1 MSRRNHKLCN
11 FIKND
16 RFLRLSLVLLIL
28 IASFIPFYSIILNSY
43 HEYNIIRENSDL
55 RASSYNGGGYI
66 MNYNAVYSWIEIS
79 TSGTLM
85 NISNENDSYEAI
97 SFSSEGWN
105 FTYYEKQYNT
115 IYVSTNGWMSFTN
128 LGDTQSSCAPIPDL
142 NNKNIDC
149 VALLCDD
156 LSPFNGGDIYYEF
169 RGLAPFNYLI
179 IEYHNIYSDN
189 NNYIGSFEVI
199 FNQTGL
205 IKFQYQN
212 INYLSQYDAIV
223 GLDHGDLINYNSYS
237 GINKN
242 NLPYINKAIEFTFN
256 EISEIEYSLN
266 VEIDNEYT
274 WIVAEIDDYIMGKV
288 FGSNWESIYG
298 FFPDPKKFTKFKV
311 NVTEIVENSTH
322 WDITYSIW
330 NWTNKIN
337 NFNTTPD
344 GNDLLIFRKEPLN
357 YTSPH
362 NLTHIFPLFI
372 PTPIFHYLNRSNLT
386 ESDSKI
392 SSYGSDGDYVVLGDS
407 MMSSTIIDGHNIEFG
422 RKAHYNKY
430 GILDWMDFYYLNQ
443 SWESTEE
450 KSIFTIY
457 NFYDASKPL
466 FIGVNE
472 SNTYDYG
479 VFYSERNAPQIPLRN
494 YSKMP
499 NIFSLKI
506 DFIGGYDPYFNRS
519 LIIVNNSQAVSAI
532 NIFSAEKH
540 PEIYYLPQNLTR
552 FTILNRIIL
561 PMDINWSSLD
571 FIRSDIVST
580 SNGFIMSLTI
590 LDDIIEFEY
599 KYTSIGLLNTYS
611 EYYNGKEY
619 FTVRFNNFTY
629 QIDDSDPIINIL
641 YPQENQTFGR
651 IAPSYDISIIEP
663 NLDKIWYTLDGGL
676 NNVTITNLSG
686 KINQIL
692 WNALPEGAVTIRFYA
707 NDTMGYLSYEDIII
721 YKKYEPDNAIIII
734 FIFILSVASVVAVSG
749 TSYYY
754 YQKIYK
760 TKTREIPP
768 IFETDDSGYQY
779 WLGPSAKE
787 ILNTASNKK
796 LLINIVNKDTL
807 AEDRSK
813 EEKILL
819 TTVKNEFLKKVD
831 DLGFDENEKQEFL
844 KEMLALSPK
853 ERDEILENIMSRR
866 FISSEPFSK
875 EILSNLTNRDLL
887 LQIFDENITIKKR
900 NYLEKIELTIVSEKF
915 LNKVDA
921 IGLKGDMKIKFIKE
935 MLALTPKERDEI
947 INNILDKL
955 DKSEI

>member
-1 MSRRNHKLCN
+1 MSRRNHNLCN
-11 FIKND
+11 FIKIN
-16 RFLRLSLVLLIL
+16 RFLRVSIVLLIL
-28 IASFIPFYSIILNSY
+28 IASFTPLYSTILKSY
-43 HEYNIIRENSDL
+43 QETNIIRENSDL
-55 RASSYNGGGYI
+55 RTASSNGGGYI
-66 MNYNAVYSWIEIS
+66 MNYSAAYSWIEIS
-79 TSGTLM
+79 ISGTRM
-85 NISNENDSYEAI
+85 NISNENDGYEAI
-97 SFSSEGWN
+97 SFISEGWN
-105 FTYYEKQYNT
+105 FTYYETQYNN

-128 LGDTQSSCAPIPDL
+128 LGDTQSICAPIPDL
-142 NNKNIDC
+142 SDKNIDC
-149 VALLCDD
+149 VALLCSD
-156 LSPFNGGDIYYEF
+156 LSPINGGEIYYEF
-169 RGLAPFNYLI
+169 RGSAPNNYLV
-179 IEYHNIYSDN
+179 IEYHNIYSDD

-199 FNQTGL
+199 FHQAGMV
-205 IKFQYQN
+205 KFQYQN
-212 INYLSQYDAIV
+212 INYLSQYHTIV
-223 GLDHGDLINYNSYS
+223 GLDHGDLTNYNYYS

-256 EISEIEYSLN
+256 EISEINYSLN
-266 VEIDNEYT
+266 VAIDNEYT
-274 WIVAEIDDYIMGKV
+274 WIVAEVDDYIMGKI
-288 FGSNWESIYG
+288 FGSNWERIYG
-298 FFPDPKKFTKFKV
+298 FLPDPEKFSKFKV
-311 NVTEIVENSTH
+311 NITTIAENSTH
-322 WDITYSIW
+322 WDINYSIW
-330 NWTNKIN
+330 NWTNKDN
-337 NFNTTPD
+337 NFNITPD
-344 GNDLLIFRKEPLN
+344 GNDLLVFRKEPLN

-362 NLTHIFPLFI
+362 NLTHIFPFFI

-386 ESDSKI
+386 ESYSRI
-392 SSYGSDGDYVVLGDS
+392 SNYGSDGDYVELGDNI
-407 MMSSTIIDGHNIEFG
+407 MSSTIINGHNIEFG
-422 RKAHYNKY
+422 RNAHYNKY
-430 GILDWMDFYYLNQ
+430 GLLDWMDFYYLNQ
-443 SWESTEE
+443 SWENAEE

-457 NFYDASKPL
+457 NFYDAPKPL

-472 SNTYDYG
+472 SDIYNYG

-506 DFIGGYDPYFNRS
+506 NFIGGFDTYFNRS
-519 LIIVNNSQAVSAI
+519 LIIINNSQAISMI
-532 NIFSAEKH
+532 NPFSAEKH

-552 FTILNRIIL
+552 FTLLNRIIL
-561 PMDINWSSLD
+561 PMDVNWATLD
-571 FIRSDIVST
+571 FIRSDIISI

-590 LDDIIEFEY
+590 LDDIIQFEY
-599 KYTSIGLLNTYS
+599 TYTSIGLLNTYS
-611 EYYNGKEY
+611 EYNNGKEY

-641 YPQENQTFGR
+641 SPQDNQTFGR
-651 IAPSYDISIIEP
+651 IAPSYNISIIEP
-663 NLDKIWYTLDGGL
+663 NLEKIWYTLDGGL

-692 WNALPEGAVTIRFYA
+692 WNALPQGPLTIRFYA
-707 NDTMGYLSYEDIII
+707 NDTMGYLSYKDVIIN
-721 YKKYEPDNAIIII
+721 KKYEPDKGIIII
-734 FIFILSVASVVAVSG
+734 FIFILSIASVVAVSG

-768 IFETDDSGYQY
+768 FFETDEKVYQS

-787 ILNTASNKK
+787 ILNTRSNKK
-796 LLINIVNKDTL
+796 LLFSIVDKDTFT
-807 AEDRSK
+807 DKISK

-819 TTVKNEFLKKVD
+819 TTINNEFLRKID
-831 DLGFDENEKQEFL
+831 ELGFDENEKQEFV

-866 FISSEPFSK
+866 FIGTDPFSK

-900 NYLEKIELTIVSEKF
+900 TYLEKIELTIVSEKF

-955 DKSEI
+955 DKTEI